1 MRMFHVKHSLFKALP
16 VSADTARRT
25 YTKEPASMMQRATT
39 VCPARICV
47 TNAMFHVKHC
57 VFLFLNRT
65 ILSKT
70 IFKKTHIVYNHTI
83 RKISEKEE
91 LNWEKQ

>member
-57 VFLFLNRT
+57 VFLFRFST
-65 ILSKT
+65 FSFKT
-70 IFKKTHIVYNHTI
+70 IFKKSIIVYNHSV
-83 RKISEKEE
+83 RKFSEKEE